1 MFVFPP
7 SVYMGVSYYLFFFKN
22 IGFNIKMIDFEWYEG
37 TLILGNVHL
46 FDCERQMILKIFEGL
61 IWFRFI

>member
-1 MFVFPP
+1 MFFF
-7 SVYMGVSYYLFFFKN
+7 LFFLKN
-22 IGFNIKMIDFEWYEG
+22 IGFNIKIIDFEWYEG